1 MKGDTTMSN
10 SKYFFSMARARA
22 FAANLEG
29 TDAENITIS
38 AFRDAF
44 GQTQYVVKWYL
55 YKEV

>member
-1 MKGDTTMSN
+1 MSN
-10 SKYFFSMARARA
+10 SKNFFSMKRARQ
-22 FAANLEG
+22 FAEQLNG

-55 YKEV
+55 Y